1 MSFLLDARPSG
12 NMSRGPKTAFSFP
25 MMKVGEIRECLAA
38 LGIRITEEELNS
50 PENSREQIRRV
61 LEHLAELSTGV
72 TRDEMGQMAFAGISV
87 LNYPELHEESIPQL
101 NSFRACSRMMEAC
114 GIVDFTT
121 KDFMAPTAK
130 RLRRQLSG
138 IINFS
143 KFREERWAL
152 MTDLTTTR
160 DALIDQTC
168 SLTENNQNLNS
179 HLNNLREQTAEEA
192 KVIAHVEGDCRDI
205 EVHIGTLNVKQ
216 AEIRE
221 EIAELKA
228 FNNSLKEGISA
239 RNLQLDEANALRK
252 ELQGQIVSSPERFR
266 KQIIDVS
273 HALQTEQ
280 RDTKTSEK
288 KLRDLTGWLAHV
300 EEAQAEVDIAL
311 DSMRE
316 VRAEVERQK
325 ACVSELKAQQED
337 SHAKRTALGDLDQNT
352 HQLTRQALR
361 AEEKLAHLRKQVI
374 ACTSEKDRAP
384 PRYPVH
390 NLIYPST
397 SPK

>member
-1 MSFLLDARPSG
+1 MSFLLDARP
-12 NMSRGPKTAFSFP
+12 NMARGLQKTAFSFP
-25 MMKVGEIRECLAA
+25 MIKIGEIREFLNA
-38 LGIRITEEELNS
+38 LGVKITEDELTN
-50 PENSREQIRRV
+50 PENNREQVRRV
-61 LEHLAELSTGV
+61 LEHLAEMSTGI

-87 LNYPELHEESIPQL
+87 LNYPELHEDSIPQL
-101 NSFRACSRMMEAC
+101 NSFRACARMMEAC
-114 GIVDFTT
+114 GILDFTS

-130 RLRRQLSG
+130 RLKRQLSG

-143 KFREERWAL
+143 KFREECWGL

-160 DALIDQTC
+160 DTLVDRTL
-168 SLTENNQNLNS
+168 SLTENNENLNN
-179 HLNNLREQTAEEA
+179 HLANLREQTAEEA
-192 KVIAHVEGDCRDI
+192 KVIAQVEDECREI
-205 EVHIGTLNVKQ
+205 ETQISSLNVEQ

-239 RNLQLDEANALRK
+239 RNLQIDEANAMRK
-252 ELQGQIVSSPERFR
+252 KLQGQIVSSPERFR

-280 RDTKTSEK
+280 RDTKAAEK

-316 VRAEVERQK
+316 VRTEVERQK

-337 SHAKRTALGDLDQNT
+337 SHAKRAALGDLDQNT
-352 HQLTRQALR
+352 HQLTRQAMR
-361 AEEKLAHLRKQVI
+361 AEEKLAHLRKQV
-374 ACTSEKDRAP
+374 R
-384 PRYPVH
+384 
-390 NLIYPST
+390 
-397 SPK
+397 